1 MARMAS
7 RPPPRFVVRKH
18 DDPGGWWRRRWWLG
32 LLWLTSLV
40 VTALLA
46 TLIAGPAGPRTADP
60 AVQAAEAATAATV
73 DDLKQQIANLQRAAQ
88 VNGVATRAL
97 RGTLAQREEEI
108 SGLRAD
114 LGFYSRLVGSGTQRH
129 GLKVQE
135 VKLQPISGSR
145 GWNLV
150 LSLTQTAKRGDEI
163 SGNVSVKVEGLR
175 GDKVVQLDW
184 ASLGDAAQKDGLPFQ
199 FMYFQQLQ
207 GTIVLPAD
215 FRPTRLRIL
224 VKPRKGQPVTRAVTW
239 RDALSGNITSAQE
252 NHDAQP

>member
-1 MARMAS
+1 MAS
-7 RPPPRFVVRKH
+7 RPPPRFVVRRH
-18 DDPGGWWRRRWWLG
+18 NDPSGWWQRRWWLA
-32 LLWLTSLV
+32 LFWLASLV
-40 VTALLA
+40 VTALV
-46 TLIAGPAGPRTADP
+46 AGFVTRSVPRSVADP
-60 AVQAAEAATAATV
+60 SAQAAEQATAATV

-88 VNGVATRAL
+88 VNNVATRAL

-114 LGFYSRLVGSGTQRH
+114 LGFYSRLVGGGAQRH

-150 LSLTQTAKRGDEI
+150 LSLTQNAKRGDEI
-163 SGNVSVKVEGLR
+163 SGNASVQVEGLR
-175 GDKVVQLDW
+175 GNKVVQLDW
-184 ASLGDAAQKDGLPFQ
+184 SALGDVAQKDGLPFQ

-224 VKPRKGQPVTRAVTW
+224 ITPKHGQPVTRAVTW
-239 RDALSGNITSAQE
+239 HEALSGNITSAQE